1 MKKWDLF
8 LHLYKNY
15 INILFFIIFF
25 SCAAISPPS
34 GGPEDETPPEL
45 ISSFPESG
53 TLLFKGNKI
62 ELKFSEYIDEN
73 SIANAFSISP
83 KLDDEMKVIYDNKE
97 ILIEL
102 PANLL
107 EDQTYVIS
115 ISSKLKDERGVFLG
129 SILFASDPTKP
140 YALGYPGFDEKSSIS
155 LFIRIPVSD
164 GIMPEPYAV
173 FRV

>member
-8 LHLYKNY
+8 LHLNKNN

-34 GGPEDETPPEL
+34 GGPEDEIPPEL

-53 TLLFKGNKI
+53 ALLFKGNKI
-62 ELKFSEYIDEN
+62 ELKFSEYIDES
-73 SIANAFSISP
+73 SISNAFSISP
-83 KLDDEMKVIYDNKE
+83 KLDNEMKVIYDNKE

-115 ISSKLKDERGVFLG
+115 ISSKLKDERGVFLDKTKQIAFSTCLLYTSPSPRDQRG
-129 SILFASDPTKP
+129 SRMP
-140 YALGYPGFDEKSSIS
+140 SS
-155 LFIRIPVSD
+155 
-164 GIMPEPYAV
+164 A
-173 FRV
+173 